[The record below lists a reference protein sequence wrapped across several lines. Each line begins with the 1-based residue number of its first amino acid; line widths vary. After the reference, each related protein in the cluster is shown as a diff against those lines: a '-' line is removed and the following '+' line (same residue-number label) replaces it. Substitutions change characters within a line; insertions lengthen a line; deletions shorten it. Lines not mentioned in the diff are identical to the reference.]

1 MELGHPAAN
10 NDMASERRICAA
22 RPMSTILLALLL
34 AGCSSPVQTPAP
46 TLIEPTIGPP
56 SAATPVAEL
65 PSNNLALGRAA
76 SASASLA
83 DQQPSNA
90 VDGDLETNWGAGAHP
105 PQWIEIDLGDAFDI
119 DRLVLI
125 PSQFPE
131 GPTVHQ
137 IWGRGDAGDY
147 RVLHEFRGSTAD
159 GVALEV
165 SPTAAWAAVRYL
177 KIETTESPSWV
188 AWREVEAYGSP
199 AVAGPVAA
207 GGAPDIIFHN
217 GNLLTMEEDRPA
229 AQAIAIAGDRILAV
243 GSDSE
248 VLALAGPGTTIV
260 DLQGRTM
267 TPGFINGHSH
277 HIPQRYKWG
286 FDGLDQAVQSAL
298 EQGWTG
304 LTELAVDQAELD
316 ELIEAAEGGRLPVRV
331 NAYLLVKTF
340 EGESLGEWF
349 NAYRPGQT
357 FGTTLR
363 IAGLKVFTDFDNGTV
378 LYWEPAELEAFL
390 RQRSEEGWQ
399 VTLKSVSTLSLELV
413 LDAVEPILQG
423 GSNAGPRYRIEHAL
437 AVNDAQLARLARMGI
452 IASIQPGIVGV
463 ISGEP
468 DLSEI
473 VAREGTEAVARWR
486 DMADAGVPMVGSP
499 YNPDGVNVEYTSPS
513 HVSPLGVAYRG
524 ATQIGLAGHTPE
536 AWMVQHALSVEEI
549 LPLLTIDAAYATI
562 EESERG
568 SLAPGKLADVV
579 ILSQN
584 PLAVPVASLLEIDT
598 LMTMVGG
605 DVAWCAPGAE
615 ALCSGAASPLPPPP
629 AADAPPG
636 WPVLG
641 VGSRGPEAF
650 ALQYLLRHHNQD
662 IPADG
667 LFGPVTEQAVMTFQS
682 QRGLGV
688 DGLVGGQ
695 TWPALVQ
702 GVVLQR
708 GSSGDAVR
716 AAQVLLLEKF
726 GYADIIVVDGLFG
739 RGTEA
744 VVKTFQADHGLTSD
758 GMVGSSQTWPAL
770 ISTQP

>member
-1 MELGHPAAN
+1 MALDGPSFPA
-10 NDMASERRICAA
+10 DP
-22 RPMSTILLALLL
+22 RPRPAVRTHALLTAALLL
-34 AGCSSPVQTPAP
+34 SACRVAAP
-46 TLIEPTIGPP
+46 SP
-56 SAATPVAEL
+56 SAATIVVPTVGPAASAVPAAVAA
-65 PSNNLALGRAA
+65 SDNLARGRAA

-83 DQQPSNA
+83 GQEPSNA
-90 VDGDLETNWGAGAHP
+90 VDGDLETNWSAGGHP
-105 PQWIEIDLGDAFDI
+105 TQWIEIDLGAAFDVE
-119 DRLVLI
+119 RLVLTV
-125 PSQFPE
+125 SQYPE
-131 GPTVHQ
+131 GLTTHQ
-137 IWGRGDAGDY
+137 VSGRGESGAY
-147 RVLHEFRGSTAD
+147 RLLHQSRGQTTD
-159 GVALEV
+159 GQQLEV
-165 SPTAAWAAVRYL
+165 TTAAAWAGVRYL

-188 AWREVEAYGSP
+188 AWREI
-199 AVAGPVAA
+199 AVFGRAARPVAA
-207 GGAPDIIFHN
+207 ASGQADIVFYN
-217 GNLLTMEEDRPA
+217 GNLLTMEGGP
-229 AQAIAIAGDRILAV
+229 AQAIAITGDRILAV
-243 GSDSE
+243 GSDAE
-248 VLALAGPGTTIV
+248 ILALASTAAERI
-260 DLQGRTM
+260 DLQGRTV

-349 NAYRPGQT
+349 NAYRPGQV

-363 IAGLKVFTDFDNGTV
+363 LAGLKVFTDFDNGTV

-390 RQRSEEGWQ
+390 RERSDEGWQ

-437 AVNDAQLARLARMGI
+437 AANDAQLARLARMGI

-473 VAREGTEAVARWR
+473 VAREGTPAVARWR

-524 ATQIGLAGHTPE
+524 ATQIGLAGRAPE
-536 AWMVQHALSVEEI
+536 VWMVQHALSVEEI

-562 EESERG
+562 EEGERG
-568 SLAPGKLADVV
+568 SLAPGKLADLVV
-579 ILSQN
+579 LSAN
-584 PLAVPVASLLEIDT
+584 PLEVPVGDLLDIDT

-605 DVAWCAPGAE
+605 EVAWCAPGAE
-615 ALCSGAASPLPPPP
+615 ALCSGAASLPSAPP
-629 AADAPPG
+629 AAASPG

-641 VGSRGPEAF
+641 VGRQGPEVL
-650 ALQYLLRHHNQD
+650 ALQHLLRHHGQD

-667 LFGPVTEQAVMTFQS
+667 LFGPVTEQAVKTFQA

-726 GYADIIVVDGLFG
+726 GHADIIVVDGLFG

-744 VVKTFQADHGLTSD
+744 VVKMFQSDHGLTSD
-758 GMVGSSQTWPAL
+758 GMVGASQTWPAL
-770 ISTQP
+770 LSIQP

>member
-1 MELGHPAAN
+1 MRPRPVAHPNALLAA
-10 NDMASERRICAA
+10 
-22 RPMSTILLALLL
+22 ALLL
-34 AGCSSPVQTPAP
+34 SACRGAASSPTAPAVLAPTVRPAP
-46 TLIEPTIGPP
+46 
-56 SAATPVAEL
+56 SAVPAVSEG
-65 PSNNLALGRAA
+65 SDNLALGRAA

-90 VDGDLETNWGAGAHP
+90 VDGDPETVWNSGGGP
-105 PQWIEIDLGDAFDI
+105 TQWIEIDLGAAFDL
-119 DRLVLI
+119 DRIVL
-125 PSQFPE
+125 
-131 GPTVHQ
+131 TVAQSPGGVTSHRVY
-137 IWGRGDAGDY
+137 GGAGASDHL
-147 RVLHEFRGSTAD
+147 LHEFRGPTDD
-159 GVALEV
+159 GQQLEA
-165 SPTAAWAAVRYL
+165 SSSWPAVRYL
-177 KIETTESPSWV
+177 RFETTESPSWV
-188 AWREVEAYGSP
+188 AWREIAVFGSP
-199 AVAGPVAA
+199 ATGGPVAA
-207 GGAPDIIFHN
+207 SGPPDVIFHN
-217 GNLLTMEEDRPA
+217 GNLLTMEEDRPIA
-229 AQAIAIAGDRILAV
+229 EAIAVAGDRILTV
-243 GSDSE
+243 GSDAE
-248 VLALAGPGTTIV
+248 VLALAAANTVVV
-260 DLQGRTM
+260 DLQGRTL

-277 HIPQRYKWG
+277 HIPQRFKWG
-286 FDGLDQAVQSAL
+286 FDGLDQAVRSAL

-390 RQRSEEGWQ
+390 RERSGEGWQ

-423 GSNAGPRYRIEHAL
+423 GSNAGPRYRVEHAL
-437 AVNDAQLARLARMGI
+437 AVNDAQLGRLAQMGL

-463 ISGEP
+463 ISGEA

-473 VAREGTEAVARWR
+473 VAREGTPAVARWR

-499 YNPDGVNVEYTSPS
+499 YNPDGVNDEYTSPS

-524 ATQIGLAGHTPE
+524 ATQIGLGGRAPE

-562 EESERG
+562 EEGERG

-584 PLAVPVASLLEIDT
+584 PLAVPVDGLLDIDT

-605 DVAWCAPGAE
+605 EVAWCAPGAE
-615 ALCSGAASPLPPPP
+615 ALCSGAASPPSP
-629 AADAPPG
+629 ATASAPPR

-641 VGSRGPEAF
+641 VGSEGPEVI
-650 ALQYLLRHHNQD
+650 ALQFLLRHHGQD

-667 LFGPVTEQAVMTFQS
+667 LFGPATEQAVKAFQS

-702 GVVLQR
+702 GVVLQF

-716 AAQVLLLEKF
+716 AAQVLLLDKF

-770 ISTQP
+770 ISIQP

>member
-1 MELGHPAAN
+1 LPEAPA
-10 NDMASERRICAA
+10 
-22 RPMSTILLALLL
+22 
-34 AGCSSPVQTPAP
+34 GQ
-46 TLIEPTIGPP
+46 
-56 SAATPVAEL
+56 
-65 PSNNLALGRAA
+65 
-76 SASASLA
+76 
-83 DQQPSNA
+83 A
-90 VDGDLETNWGAGAHP
+90 VDGDTETVWSAGGHP
-105 PQWIEIDLGDAFDI
+105 TQWIEIDLGETFDI
-119 DRLVLI
+119 DRVVLTVA
-125 PSQFPE
+125 QDPE
-131 GPTVHQ
+131 GVTAHQ
-137 IWGRGDAGDY
+137 VSGRGESGAY
-147 RVLHEFRGSTAD
+147 RLLHQSRGQTTD
-159 GVALEV
+159 GQQLEV
-165 SPTAAWAAVRYL
+165 SSSAAWAGVRYL

-188 AWREVEAYGSP
+188 AWREIEVFGSP
-199 AVAGPVAA
+199 ATGGHVAA
-207 GGAPDIIFHN
+207 SGLPDVIFHN
-217 GNLLTMEEDRPA
+217 GNLLTMEEDRPI
-229 AQAIAIAGDRILAV
+229 AQAIAVAGDRILAV
-243 GSDSE
+243 GSDAE
-248 VLALAGPGTTIV
+248 VLALSAANTVVV
-260 DLQGRTM
+260 DLQGRTL

-286 FDGLDQAVQSAL
+286 FEGLDQAVQSAL

-363 IAGLKVFTDFDNGTV
+363 VAGLKVFTDFDNGTV

-390 RQRSEEGWQ
+390 RERSEEGWQ

-473 VAREGTEAVARWR
+473 VEREGTPAVARWR
-486 DMADAGVPMVGSP
+486 DMANAGVPMVGSP
-499 YNPDGVNVEYTSPS
+499 YNPDGVNDEYTSPS

-524 ATQIGLAGHTPE
+524 ATQLGLGGRAPE
-536 AWMVQHALSVEEI
+536 AWMVQHALSVEQI

-562 EESERG
+562 EEGERG
-568 SLAPGKLADVV
+568 SLAPGKLADLVV
-579 ILSQN
+579 LSAN
-584 PLAVPVASLLEIDT
+584 PLEVPVGDLLEIDT

-605 DVAWCAPGAE
+605 EVEWCAPGAE
-615 ALCSGAASPLPPPP
+615 ALCSGAASPVSPPGVT
-629 AADAPPG
+629 DSPPG

-641 VGSRGPEAF
+641 IGSQGPEVF
-650 ALQYLLRHHNQD
+650 ALQYLLRHHGQD

-667 LFGPVTEQAVMTFQS
+667 LFGPVTEQAVKTFQS

-702 GVVLQR
+702 GVVLQF

-744 VVKTFQADHGLTSD
+744 VVKMFQSDHGLTSD
-758 GMVGSSQTWPAL
+758 GMVGASQTWPAL
-770 ISTQP
+770 LSIQP